1 MRSDPCISCFISHH
15 TAYLLTL
22 LVFYFTISLC
32 CPQIDHHYSRGKESS
47 GKSST
52 GNLIIQPGK
61 NTFHFRSQH
70 ISQDWAYC
78 STQLQRDHVPRKR
91 ENQKF
96 LETAPVTTMGSNL
109 CYYTNE
115 GRGNECQGVK
125 SNILDLLQ
133 RNKYNLRER
142 SKYPRREQRDNKK
155 TSLAGLTF
163 E

>member
-1 MRSDPCISCFISHH
+1 MLYP
-15 TAYLLTL
+15 TTK
-22 LVFYFTISLC
+22 
-32 CPQIDHHYSRGKESS
+32 G
-47 GKSST
+47 
-52 GNLIIQPGK
+52 
-61 NTFHFRSQH
+61 
-70 ISQDWAYC
+70 
-78 STQLQRDHVPRKR
+78 PRKR

-133 RNKYNLRER
+133 RNKYKLRER

-155 TSLAGLTF
+155 TSLAGLTS